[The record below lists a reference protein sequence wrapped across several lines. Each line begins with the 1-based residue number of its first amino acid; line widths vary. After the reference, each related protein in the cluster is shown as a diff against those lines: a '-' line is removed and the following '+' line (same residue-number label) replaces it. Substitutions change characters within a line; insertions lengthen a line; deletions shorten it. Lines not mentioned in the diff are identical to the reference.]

1 VTIDAD
7 TAARKSARLR
17 LLVVLTAIVALVAP
31 ATAFASGSSSTFF
44 RTPSGNIRCET
55 WAYKGRTGVS
65 CVVLSERI
73 PKPYQQRTDYHL
85 WTLDSGIGV
94 LDDYTRWK
102 PHSTYSVLRYGM
114 TLKRGAVTCLSRIS
128 GLRCASRRG
137 HGYFL
142 SRQRQRSW

>member
-17 LLVVLTAIVALVAP
+17 LLVVLTAIVALAP

-85 WTLDSGIGV
+85 
-94 LDDYTRWK
+94 
-102 PHSTYSVLRYGM
+102 
-114 TLKRGAVTCLSRIS
+114 
-128 GLRCASRRG
+128 
-137 HGYFL
+137 
-142 SRQRQRSW
+142 